1 MNDVN
6 RFIERYVATW
16 NEPDADARRAAVREL
31 WADDARL
38 VNGITE
44 YSGQE
49 AVVTAVA
56 ASHEEFVA
64 SQGFVFRAVDH
75 SAHHRGVLFRWEM
88 APASGGVAVSAGVN
102 FLLRG
107 DDGRIQVDY
116 QFLEPLA

>member
-6 RFIERYVATW
+6 PSSSATSR
-16 NEPDADARRAAVREL
+16 PGTSATQTPVGAAVREL

-38 VNGITE
+38 VNCITE
-44 YSGQE
+44 YSGQD

-88 APASGGVAVSAGVN
+88 APASGGAAVSAGVN

-107 DDGRIQVDY
+107 DDGRIEVDY
-116 QFLEPLA
+116 QFLER